1 MNVIQYGMRRNDM
14 PIIYNEKTREFH
26 LYNQEISYII
36 KILDNDQPGQLYYGK
51 RLTHREDFS
60 HLFEY
65 AMRDMSPYAFE
76 GNSTFSL
83 ENIKQEYPTFGC
95 GDMRFPAYE
104 IERENGSHVVE
115 FVYKEHKI
123 YNGKPKLEGLPATYV
138 ESDDEAQTLE
148 LVLEDTSINTRIVLL
163 YTIYEA
169 FPVIARSV
177 RFECDSD
184 EKITLLSAMSAC
196 VDLPDKDYEM
206 IDLAGVWARERH
218 VRRHKLDYGIQ
229 SIYSMRG
236 CSSYQFNPFLA
247 LARENADEFQGQVYG
262 FSLVYSG
269 NFLAQTEV
277 DNYDTARVLMG
288 IHPNGF
294 KWTLGKGESFQTPEM
309 VMVYSEAGLNG
320 MSQTFHKLYRTRLA
334 RGTWRDKVRPI
345 LINSWEAFYFDFDA
359 PKLLG
364 LADAAADLGMELFVL
379 DDGWFGKRDDS
390 TSSLGYLYPNE
401 EKLKGTLKELAEKIN
416 AKGLKFGL
424 WIEPEMTNKDSDLY
438 RAHPD
443 WLLAEQGKR
452 ICHSRTQYVLDFSK
466 KEVREYIGDMLE
478 NLLAEVPVSYIKW
491 DMNRTFSEVF
501 SNGNDREYQ
510 GKVCHKYILGV
521 YELYERLTSRFP
533 HVLFESCASGGAR
546 FDPGMLY
553 YAPQG
558 WTSDDSDAI
567 ERLKIQ
573 YGTSMCY
580 PLSSMGSHVSVVPNH
595 QVFRNTPLH
604 TRANVAYFGTFG
616 YELDLNKLTEEEI
629 KEVKEQITFMKEY
642 REVLQF
648 GTFYRLKSPFE
659 GNETVWMVT
668 NEDRTLAIVGY
679 YRVLN
684 GVNQPYSR
692 VRLQGLNPD
701 MIYENVWNHTEN
713 YGDELMNYGLI
724 TSDVTAGEV
733 PGNVTPCTDF
743 ESRIYMLKGKKVQEG
758 R

>member
-1 MNVIQYGMRRNDM
+1 M

-83 ENIKQEYPTFGC
+83 ENIKQEYQTFGC

-309 VMVYSEAGLNG
+309 VMVYSEVGLNG
-320 MSQTFHKLYRTRLA
+320 MSQAFHKLYRTRLA

-364 LADAAADLGMELFVL
+364 LADVAADLGMELFVL

-390 TSSLGYLYPNE
+390 TSSLGDWYPNE

-558 WTSDDSDAI
+558 WTSDDTDAI

-573 YGTSMCY
+573 YGTSMVY
-580 PLSSMGSHVSVVPNH
+580 PVSCMGSHVSASPNH
-595 QVFRNTPLH
+595 QTNRVTPLE
-604 TRANVAYFGTFG
+604 TRADVAYFGTFG
-616 YELDLNKLTEEEI
+616 YELDLLKLGEEDKAEI
-629 KEVKEQITFMKEY
+629 RRQIAFMKEK
-642 REVLQF
+642 RDLIQK

-659 GNETVWMVT
+659 GNETAWMIVS
-668 NEDRTLAIVGY
+668 EDQKKALVGY
-679 YRVLN
+679 YRVMQP
-684 GVNQPYSR
+684 VN
-692 VRLQGLNPD
+692 VGFKRLKLKGLKED
-701 MIYENVWNHTEN
+701 TCYKVSGYAYDC
-713 YGDELMNYGLI
+713 YGDELMQVGMIL
-724 TSDVTAGEV
+724 SDSASGVWKKGVNDKGDFQAEV
-733 PGNVTPCTDF
+733 F
-743 ESRIYMLKGKKVQEG
+743 EIVAV
-758 R
+758 

>member
-1 MNVIQYGMRRNDM
+1 M

-309 VMVYSEAGLNG
+309 VMVYSKAGLNG

-379 DDGWFGKRDDS
+379 DDGWFGKRNDG
-390 TSSLGYLYPNE
+390 TSSLGDWYPNE

-452 ICHSRTQYVLDFSK
+452 ICHSRNQYVLDFSK

-491 DMNRTFSEVF
+491 DLNRTFSEVF

-510 GKVCHKYILGV
+510 GKVCHKYVLGV

-558 WTSDDSDAI
+558 WTSDDTDAI

-573 YGTSMCY
+573 YGTSMVY
-580 PLSSMGSHVSVVPNH
+580 PVSCMGSHVSASPNH
-595 QVFRNTPLH
+595 QTNRVTPLE
-604 TRANVAYFGTFG
+604 TRADVAYFGTFG
-616 YELDLNKLTEEEI
+616 YELDLLKLDEEDKAEI
-629 KEVKEQITFMKEY
+629 RRQIAFMKEK
-642 REVLQF
+642 RDQIQK

-659 GNETVWMVT
+659 GNETAWMIVS
-668 NEDRTLAIVGY
+668 EDQKKALVGY
-679 YRVLN
+679 YRVMQP
-684 GVNQPYSR
+684 VN
-692 VRLQGLNPD
+692 VGFKRLKLKGLKED
-701 MIYENVWNHTEN
+701 ICYKVSGYDYDC
-713 YGDELMNYGLI
+713 YGDELMQVGMIL
-724 TSDVTAGEV
+724 SDSASGVWKKGV
-733 PGNVTPCTDF
+733 NDKGDF
-743 ESRIYMLKGKKVQEG
+743 QAKVFEIVAV
-758 R
+758 

>member
-1 MNVIQYGMRRNDM
+1 M

-51 RLTHREDFS
+51 RLTHKEDFS

-390 TSSLGYLYPNE
+390 TSSLGDWYPNE

-452 ICHSRTQYVLDFSK
+452 ICHSRNQYVLDFSK

-558 WTSDDSDAI
+558 WTSDDTDAI

-573 YGTSMCY
+573 YGTSMVY
-580 PLSSMGSHVSVVPNH
+580 PVSCMGSHVSASPNH
-595 QVFRNTPLH
+595 QTNRVTPIE
-604 TRANVAYFGTFG
+604 TRADVAYFGTFG
-616 YELDLNKLTEEEI
+616 YELDLLKLGEEDKAEI
-629 KEVKEQITFMKEY
+629 RRQIAFMKEK
-642 REVLQF
+642 RDLIQK

-659 GNETVWMVT
+659 GNETAWMIVS
-668 NEDRTLAIVGY
+668 EDQKKALVGY
-679 YRVLN
+679 YRVMQP
-684 GVNQPYSR
+684 VN
-692 VRLQGLNPD
+692 VGFKRLKLKGLKED
-701 MIYENVWNHTEN
+701 ICYKVSGYDYDC
-713 YGDELMNYGLI
+713 YGDELMQVGMIL
-724 TSDVTAGEV
+724 SDSASGVWKKGVNDKGDFQAEV
-733 PGNVTPCTDF
+733 F
-743 ESRIYMLKGKKVQEG
+743 EIVAV
-758 R
+758 

>member
-1 MNVIQYGMRRNDM
+1 M

-294 KWTLGKGESFQTPEM
+294 KWTLGKGESFQIPEM

-390 TSSLGYLYPNE
+390 TSSLGDWYPNE

-558 WTSDDSDAI
+558 WTSDDTDAI

-573 YGTSMCY
+573 YGTSMVY
-580 PLSSMGSHVSVVPNH
+580 PVSCMGSHVSASPNH
-595 QVFRNTPLH
+595 QTNRVTPIE
-604 TRANVAYFGTFG
+604 TRADVAYFGTFG
-616 YELDLNKLTEEEI
+616 YELDLLKLGEEDKAEI
-629 KEVKEQITFMKEY
+629 RRQIAFMKEK
-642 REVLQF
+642 RDLIQK

-659 GNETVWMVT
+659 GNETAWMIVS
-668 NEDRTLAIVGY
+668 EDQKKALVGY
-679 YRVLN
+679 YRVMQP
-684 GVNQPYSR
+684 VN
-692 VRLQGLNPD
+692 VGFKRLKLKGLKED
-701 MIYENVWNHTEN
+701 TCYKVSGYDYDC
-713 YGDELMNYGLI
+713 YGDELMQVGMIL
-724 TSDVTAGEV
+724 SDSASGVWKKGVNDKGDFQAEV
-733 PGNVTPCTDF
+733 F
-743 ESRIYMLKGKKVQEG
+743 EIVAV
-758 R
+758 

>member
-1 MNVIQYGMRRNDM
+1 M

-51 RLTHREDFS
+51 RLTHKEDFS

-247 LARENADEFQGQVYG
+247 LARENADEFQGKVYG

-277 DNYDTARVLMG
+277 DNYDTVRVLMG
-288 IHPNGF
+288 IHPNEF

-390 TSSLGYLYPNE
+390 TSSLGDWYPNE

-558 WTSDDSDAI
+558 WTSDDTDAI

-573 YGTSMCY
+573 YGTSMVY
-580 PLSSMGSHVSVVPNH
+580 PVSCMGSHVSASPNH
-595 QVFRNTPLH
+595 QTNRVTPIE
-604 TRANVAYFGTFG
+604 TRADVAYFGTFG
-616 YELDLNKLTEEEI
+616 YELDLLKLGEEDKAEI
-629 KEVKEQITFMKEY
+629 RRQIAFMKEK
-642 REVLQF
+642 RDLIQK

-659 GNETVWMVT
+659 GNETAWMIVS
-668 NEDRTLAIVGY
+668 EDQKKALVGY
-679 YRVLN
+679 YRVMQP
-684 GVNQPYSR
+684 VN
-692 VRLQGLNPD
+692 VGFKRLKLKGLKED
-701 MIYENVWNHTEN
+701 TCYKVSGYDYDC
-713 YGDELMNYGLI
+713 YGDELMQVGMIL
-724 TSDVTAGEV
+724 SDSASGVWKKGVNDKGDFQAEV
-733 PGNVTPCTDF
+733 F
-743 ESRIYMLKGKKVQEG
+743 EIVAV
-758 R
+758 

>member
-206 IDLAGVWARERH
+206 IDLAGVWARERY

-294 KWTLGKGESFQTPEM
+294 KWTLGKGESFKTPEM

-390 TSSLGYLYPNE
+390 TSSLGDWYPNE

-558 WTSDDSDAI
+558 WTSDDTDAI

-573 YGTSMCY
+573 YGTSMVY
-580 PLSSMGSHVSVVPNH
+580 PVSCMGSHVSASPNH
-595 QVFRNTPLH
+595 QTNRVTPLE
-604 TRANVAYFGTFG
+604 TRADVAYFGTFG
-616 YELDLNKLTEEEI
+616 YELDLLKLGEEDKAEI
-629 KEVKEQITFMKEY
+629 RRQIAFMKEK
-642 REVLQF
+642 RDLIQK

-659 GNETVWMVT
+659 GNETAWMIVS
-668 NEDRTLAIVGY
+668 EDQKKALVGY
-679 YRVLN
+679 YRVMQP
-684 GVNQPYSR
+684 VN
-692 VRLQGLNPD
+692 VGFKRLKLKGLKED
-701 MIYENVWNHTEN
+701 TCYKVSGYAYDC
-713 YGDELMNYGLI
+713 YGDELMQVGMIL
-724 TSDVTAGEV
+724 SDSASGVWKKGVNDKGDFQAEV
-733 PGNVTPCTDF
+733 F
-743 ESRIYMLKGKKVQEG
+743 EIVAV
-758 R
+758 

>member
-1 MNVIQYGMRRNDM
+1 M

-76 GNSTFSL
+76 ENSTFSL

-148 LVLEDTSINTRIVLL
+148 LVLEDTSINTRIILL

-247 LARENADEFQGQVYG
+247 LARENADEFQGKVYG

-277 DNYDTARVLMG
+277 DNYDTVRVLMG
-288 IHPNGF
+288 IHPNEF

-390 TSSLGYLYPNE
+390 TSSLGDWYPNE

-416 AKGLKFGL
+416 DKGLKFGL

-558 WTSDDSDAI
+558 WTSDDTDAI

-573 YGTSMCY
+573 YGTSMVY
-580 PLSSMGSHVSVVPNH
+580 PVSCMGSHVSASPNH
-595 QVFRNTPLH
+595 QTNRVTPLE
-604 TRANVAYFGTFG
+604 TRADVAYFGTFG
-616 YELDLNKLTEEEI
+616 YELDLLKLGEEDKAEI
-629 KEVKEQITFMKEY
+629 RRQIAFMKEK
-642 REVLQF
+642 RDLIQK

-659 GNETVWMVT
+659 GNETAWMIVS
-668 NEDRTLAIVGY
+668 EDQKKALVGY
-679 YRVLN
+679 YRVMQP
-684 GVNQPYSR
+684 VN
-692 VRLQGLNPD
+692 VGFKRLKLKGLKED
-701 MIYENVWNHTEN
+701 TCYKVSGYAYDC
-713 YGDELMNYGLI
+713 YGDELMQVGMIL
-724 TSDVTAGEV
+724 SDSASGVWKKGVNDKGDFQAEV
-733 PGNVTPCTDF
+733 F
-743 ESRIYMLKGKKVQEG
+743 EIVAV
-758 R
+758 

>member
-1 MNVIQYGMRRNDM
+1 MNVIQYGMRRNNM

-51 RLTHREDFS
+51 RLTYREDFS

-104 IERENGSHVVE
+104 IERENGSNVVE

-294 KWTLGKGESFQTPEM
+294 KWTLEKGESFQTPEM

-364 LADAAADLGMELFVL
+364 LADAATDLGMELFVL

-390 TSSLGYLYPNE
+390 TSSLGDWYPNE

-452 ICHSRTQYVLDFSK
+452 ICHSRNQYVLDFSK

-491 DMNRTFSEVF
+491 DLNRTFSEVF

-510 GKVCHKYILGV
+510 GKVCHKYVLGV

-558 WTSDDSDAI
+558 WTSDDTDAI

-573 YGTSMCY
+573 YGTSMVY
-580 PLSSMGSHVSVVPNH
+580 PVSCMGSHVSASPNH
-595 QVFRNTPLH
+595 QTNRVTPIE
-604 TRANVAYFGTFG
+604 TRADVAYFGTFG
-616 YELDLNKLTEEEI
+616 YELDLLKLSEEE
-629 KEVKEQITFMKEY
+629 KEEIRRQIAFMKEK
-642 REVLQF
+642 RELIQK
-648 GTFYRLKSPFE
+648 GIFYRLKSPFE
-659 GNETVWMVT
+659 GNETAWMIVS
-668 NEDRTLAIVGY
+668 EDQKKALVGY
-679 YRVLN
+679 YRVMQP
-684 GVNQPYSR
+684 VN
-692 VRLQGLNPD
+692 VGFKRLKLKGLKED
-701 MIYENVWNHTEN
+701 TCYKVSGYAYDC
-713 YGDELMNYGLI
+713 YGDELMQVGMIL
-724 TSDVTAGEV
+724 SDSASGVWKKGVNDKGDFQAEV
-733 PGNVTPCTDF
+733 F
-743 ESRIYMLKGKKVQEG
+743 EIVAV
-758 R
+758 

>member
-1 MNVIQYGMRRNDM
+1 M

-51 RLTHREDFS
+51 RLTYREDFS

-390 TSSLGYLYPNE
+390 TSSLGDWYPNE

-558 WTSDDSDAI
+558 WTSDDTDAI

-573 YGTSMCY
+573 YGTSMVY
-580 PLSSMGSHVSVVPNH
+580 PVSCMGSHVSASPNH
-595 QVFRNTPLH
+595 QTNRVTPIE
-604 TRANVAYFGTFG
+604 TRADVAYFGTFG
-616 YELDLNKLTEEEI
+616 YELDLLKLGEEDKAEI
-629 KEVKEQITFMKEY
+629 RRQIAFMKEK
-642 REVLQF
+642 RDLIQK

-659 GNETVWMVT
+659 GNETAWMIVS
-668 NEDRTLAIVGY
+668 EDQKKALVGY
-679 YRVLN
+679 YRVMQP
-684 GVNQPYSR
+684 VN
-692 VRLQGLNPD
+692 VGFKRLKLKGLKED
-701 MIYENVWNHTEN
+701 ICYKVSGYDYDC
-713 YGDELMNYGLI
+713 YGDELMQVGMIL
-724 TSDVTAGEV
+724 SDSASGIWKKGVNDKGDFQAEV
-733 PGNVTPCTDF
+733 F
-743 ESRIYMLKGKKVQEG
+743 EIVAV
-758 R
+758 

>member
-1 MNVIQYGMRRNDM
+1 M

-364 LADAAADLGMELFVL
+364 LADVAADLGMELFVL

-390 TSSLGYLYPNE
+390 TSSLGDWYPNE

-443 WLLAEQGKR
+443 WILAEQGKR

-558 WTSDDSDAI
+558 WTSDDTDAI

-573 YGTSMCY
+573 YGTSMVY
-580 PLSSMGSHVSVVPNH
+580 PVSCMGSHVSASPNH
-595 QVFRNTPLH
+595 QTNRVTPLE
-604 TRANVAYFGTFG
+604 TRADVAYFGTFG
-616 YELDLNKLTEEEI
+616 YELDLLKLGEEDKAEI
-629 KEVKEQITFMKEY
+629 RRQIAFMKEK
-642 REVLQF
+642 RDLIQK

-659 GNETVWMVT
+659 GNETAWMIVS
-668 NEDRTLAIVGY
+668 EDQKKALVGY
-679 YRVLN
+679 YRVMQP
-684 GVNQPYSR
+684 VN
-692 VRLQGLNPD
+692 VGFKRLKLKGLKED
-701 MIYENVWNHTEN
+701 TCYKVSGYDYDC
-713 YGDELMNYGLI
+713 YGDELMQVGMIL
-724 TSDVTAGEV
+724 SDSASGVWKKGVNDKGDFQAEV
-733 PGNVTPCTDF
+733 F
-743 ESRIYMLKGKKVQEG
+743 EIVAV
-758 R
+758 

>member
-1 MNVIQYGMRRNDM
+1 M

-196 VDLPDKDYEM
+196 VDLLDKDYEM

-390 TSSLGYLYPNE
+390 TSSLGDWYPNE

-558 WTSDDSDAI
+558 WTSDDTDAI

-573 YGTSMCY
+573 YGTSMVY
-580 PLSSMGSHVSVVPNH
+580 PVSCMGSHVSASPNH
-595 QVFRNTPLH
+595 QTNRVTPLE
-604 TRANVAYFGTFG
+604 TRADVAYFGTFG
-616 YELDLNKLTEEEI
+616 YELDLLKLGEEDKAEI
-629 KEVKEQITFMKEY
+629 RRQIAFMKEK
-642 REVLQF
+642 RDLIQK

-659 GNETVWMVT
+659 GNETAWMIIS
-668 NEDRTLAIVGY
+668 EDQKKALVGY
-679 YRVLN
+679 YRVMQP
-684 GVNQPYSR
+684 VN
-692 VRLQGLNPD
+692 VGFKRLKLKGLKED
-701 MIYENVWNHTEN
+701 TCYKVSGYDYDC
-713 YGDELMNYGLI
+713 YGDELMQVGMIL
-724 TSDVTAGEV
+724 SDSASGVWKKGVNDKGDFQAEV
-733 PGNVTPCTDF
+733 F
-743 ESRIYMLKGKKVQEG
+743 EIVAV
-758 R
+758 

>member
-1 MNVIQYGMRRNDM
+1 M

-206 IDLAGVWARERH
+206 IDLAGVWARERY

-390 TSSLGYLYPNE
+390 TSSLGDWYPNE

-558 WTSDDSDAI
+558 WTSDDTDAI

-573 YGTSMCY
+573 YGTSMVY
-580 PLSSMGSHVSVVPNH
+580 PVSCMGSHVSASPNH
-595 QVFRNTPLH
+595 QTNRVTPIE
-604 TRANVAYFGTFG
+604 TRADVAYFGTFG
-616 YELDLNKLTEEEI
+616 YELDLLKLDEEDKAEI
-629 KEVKEQITFMKEY
+629 RRQIAFMKEK
-642 REVLQF
+642 RELIQK

-659 GNETVWMVT
+659 GNETAWMIVS
-668 NEDRTLAIVGY
+668 EDQKKALVGY
-679 YRVLN
+679 YRVMQP
-684 GVNQPYSR
+684 VN
-692 VRLQGLNPD
+692 VGFKRLKLKGLKEGICYKVSGYD
-701 MIYENVWNHTEN
+701 YDC
-713 YGDELMNYGLI
+713 YGDELMQVGMIL
-724 TSDVTAGEV
+724 SDSASGVWKKGVNDKGDFQAEV
-733 PGNVTPCTDF
+733 F
-743 ESRIYMLKGKKVQEG
+743 EIVAV
-758 R
+758 

>member
-1 MNVIQYGMRRNDM
+1 M

-196 VDLPDKDYEM
+196 VDLLDKDYEM

-364 LADAAADLGMELFVL
+364 LADAATDLGMELFVL

-390 TSSLGYLYPNE
+390 TSSLGDWYPNE

-558 WTSDDSDAI
+558 WTSDDTDAI

-573 YGTSMCY
+573 YGTSMVY
-580 PLSSMGSHVSVVPNH
+580 PVSCMGSHVSASPNH
-595 QVFRNTPLH
+595 QTNRVTPIE
-604 TRANVAYFGTFG
+604 TRADVAYFGTFG
-616 YELDLNKLTEEEI
+616 YELDLLKLGEEDKAEI
-629 KEVKEQITFMKEY
+629 RRQIAFMKEK
-642 REVLQF
+642 RDLIQK

-659 GNETVWMVT
+659 GNETAWMIVS
-668 NEDRTLAIVGY
+668 EDQKKALVGY
-679 YRVLN
+679 YRVMQP
-684 GVNQPYSR
+684 VN
-692 VRLQGLNPD
+692 VGFKRLKLKGLKED
-701 MIYENVWNHTEN
+701 TCYKVSGYAYDC
-713 YGDELMNYGLI
+713 YGDELMQVGMIL
-724 TSDVTAGEV
+724 SDSASGVWKKGVNDKGDFQAEV
-733 PGNVTPCTDF
+733 F
-743 ESRIYMLKGKKVQEG
+743 EIVAV
-758 R
+758 

>member
-1 MNVIQYGMRRNDM
+1 M

-51 RLTHREDFS
+51 RLTQREDFG

-148 LVLEDTSINTRIVLL
+148 LVLEDASIGTKIILL

-169 FPVIARSV
+169 FPVITRSV

-294 KWTLGKGESFQTPEM
+294 KWTLGKGEDFQAPEM

-320 MSQTFHKLYRTRLA
+320 MSQAFHRLYRTRLA

-364 LADAAADLGMELFVL
+364 LADAAADLGM
-379 DDGWFGKRDDS
+379 
-390 TSSLGYLYPNE
+390 
-401 EKLKGTLKELAEKIN
+401 
-416 AKGLKFGL
+416 
-424 WIEPEMTNKDSDLY
+424 
-438 RAHPD
+438 
-443 WLLAEQGKR
+443 
-452 ICHSRTQYVLDFSK
+452 
-466 KEVREYIGDMLE
+466 
-478 NLLAEVPVSYIKW
+478 
-491 DMNRTFSEVF
+491 
-501 SNGNDREYQ
+501 
-510 GKVCHKYILGV
+510 
-521 YELYERLTSRFP
+521 
-533 HVLFESCASGGAR
+533 
-546 FDPGMLY
+546 
-553 YAPQG
+553 
-558 WTSDDSDAI
+558 
-567 ERLKIQ
+567 
-573 YGTSMCY
+573 
-580 PLSSMGSHVSVVPNH
+580 
-595 QVFRNTPLH
+595 
-604 TRANVAYFGTFG
+604 
-616 YELDLNKLTEEEI
+616 
-629 KEVKEQITFMKEY
+629 
-642 REVLQF
+642 
-648 GTFYRLKSPFE
+648 
-659 GNETVWMVT
+659 
-668 NEDRTLAIVGY
+668 
-679 YRVLN
+679 
-684 GVNQPYSR
+684 
-692 VRLQGLNPD
+692 
-701 MIYENVWNHTEN
+701 
-713 YGDELMNYGLI
+713 
-724 TSDVTAGEV
+724 
-733 PGNVTPCTDF
+733 
-743 ESRIYMLKGKKVQEG
+743 
-758 R
+758 

>member
-51 RLTHREDFS
+51 RLTHKEDFS

-76 GNSTFSL
+76 ENSTFSL

-390 TSSLGYLYPNE
+390 TSSLGDWYPNE

-452 ICHSRTQYVLDFSK
+452 ICHSRNQYVLDFSK
-466 KEVREYIGDMLE
+466 REVREYIGDMLE

-491 DMNRTFSEVF
+491 DLNRTFSEVF

-510 GKVCHKYILGV
+510 GKVCHKYVLGV

-558 WTSDDSDAI
+558 WTSDDTDAI

-573 YGTSMCY
+573 YGTSMVY
-580 PLSSMGSHVSVVPNH
+580 PVSCMGSHVSASPNH
-595 QVFRNTPLH
+595 QTNRVTPIE
-604 TRANVAYFGTFG
+604 TRADVAYFGTFG
-616 YELDLNKLTEEEI
+616 YELDLLKLSEEE
-629 KEVKEQITFMKEY
+629 KAEVRRQIAFMKEK
-642 REVLQF
+642 RDLIQK

-659 GNETVWMVT
+659 GNETAWMIVS
-668 NEDRTLAIVGY
+668 EDQKTALVGY
-679 YRVLN
+679 YRVMQP
-684 GVNQPYSR
+684 VN
-692 VRLQGLNPD
+692 VGFKRLKLKGLKED
-701 MIYENVWNHTEN
+701 ICYKVSGYDYDC
-713 YGDELMNYGLI
+713 YGDELMQAGMIL
-724 TSDVTAGEV
+724 SDSASGVWKKGV
-733 PGNVTPCTDF
+733 NDKGDF
-743 ESRIYMLKGKKVQEG
+743 QAKVFEIVAV
-758 R
+758 

>member
-1 MNVIQYGMRRNDM
+1 M

-390 TSSLGYLYPNE
+390 TSSLGDWYPNE

-452 ICHSRTQYVLDFSK
+452 ICHSRNQYVLDFSK

-510 GKVCHKYILGV
+510 GKVCHKYVLGV

-558 WTSDDSDAI
+558 WTSDDTDAI

-573 YGTSMCY
+573 YGTSMVY
-580 PLSSMGSHVSVVPNH
+580 PVSCMGSHVSASPNH
-595 QVFRNTPLH
+595 QTNRVTPLE
-604 TRANVAYFGTFG
+604 TRADVAYFGTFG
-616 YELDLNKLTEEEI
+616 YELDLLKLDEEDKVEI
-629 KEVKEQITFMKEY
+629 RRQIAFMKEK
-642 REVLQF
+642 RDLIQK

-659 GNETVWMVT
+659 GNETAWMIVS
-668 NEDRTLAIVGY
+668 EDQKKALVGY
-679 YRVLN
+679 YRVMQP
-684 GVNQPYSR
+684 VN
-692 VRLQGLNPD
+692 VGFKRLKMKGLKED
-701 MIYENVWNHTEN
+701 ICYKVSGYDYDC
-713 YGDELMNYGLI
+713 YGDELMQVGMIL
-724 TSDVTAGEV
+724 SDSASGVWKKGVNDKGDFQAEV
-733 PGNVTPCTDF
+733 F
-743 ESRIYMLKGKKVQEG
+743 EIVAV
-758 R
+758 

>member
-1 MNVIQYGMRRNDM
+1 M

-294 KWTLGKGESFQTPEM
+294 KWTLEKGESFQTPEM

-364 LADAAADLGMELFVL
+364 LADAATDLGMELFVL

-390 TSSLGYLYPNE
+390 TSSLGDWYPNE

-558 WTSDDSDAI
+558 WTSDDTDAI

-573 YGTSMCY
+573 YGTSMVY
-580 PLSSMGSHVSVVPNH
+580 PVSCMGSHVSASPNH
-595 QVFRNTPLH
+595 QTNRVTPLE
-604 TRANVAYFGTFG
+604 TRADVAYFGTFG
-616 YELDLNKLTEEEI
+616 YELDLLKLGEEDKAEI
-629 KEVKEQITFMKEY
+629 RRQIAFMKEK
-642 REVLQF
+642 RDLIQK

-659 GNETVWMVT
+659 GNETAWMIVS
-668 NEDRTLAIVGY
+668 EDQKKALVGY
-679 YRVLN
+679 YRVMQP
-684 GVNQPYSR
+684 VN
-692 VRLQGLNPD
+692 VGFKRLKLKGLKED
-701 MIYENVWNHTEN
+701 TCYKVSGYAYDC
-713 YGDELMNYGLI
+713 YGDELMQVGMIL
-724 TSDVTAGEV
+724 SDSASGVWKKGVNDKGDFQAEV
-733 PGNVTPCTDF
+733 F
-743 ESRIYMLKGKKVQEG
+743 EIVAV
-758 R
+758 

>member
-76 GNSTFSL
+76 ENSTFSL

-218 VRRHKLDYGIQ
+218 VRRHKLDYGVQ

-390 TSSLGYLYPNE
+390 TSSLGDWYPNE

-558 WTSDDSDAI
+558 WTSDDTDAI

-573 YGTSMCY
+573 YGTSMVY
-580 PLSSMGSHVSVVPNH
+580 PVSCMGSHVSASPNH
-595 QVFRNTPLH
+595 QTNRVTPIE
-604 TRANVAYFGTFG
+604 TRADVAYFGTFG
-616 YELDLNKLTEEEI
+616 YELDLLKLGEEDKAEI
-629 KEVKEQITFMKEY
+629 RRQIAFMKEK
-642 REVLQF
+642 RDLIQK

-659 GNETVWMVT
+659 GNETAWMIVS
-668 NEDRTLAIVGY
+668 EDQKKALVGY
-679 YRVLN
+679 YRVMQP
-684 GVNQPYSR
+684 VN
-692 VRLQGLNPD
+692 VGFKRLKLKGLKED
-701 MIYENVWNHTEN
+701 TCYKVSGYDYDC
-713 YGDELMNYGLI
+713 YGDELMQVGMIL
-724 TSDVTAGEV
+724 SDSASGVWKKGVNDKGDFQAEV
-733 PGNVTPCTDF
+733 F
-743 ESRIYMLKGKKVQEG
+743 EIVAV
-758 R
+758 

>member
-1 MNVIQYGMRRNDM
+1 M

-76 GNSTFSL
+76 ENSTFSL

-390 TSSLGYLYPNE
+390 TSSLGDWYPNE

-558 WTSDDSDAI
+558 WTSDDTDAI

-573 YGTSMCY
+573 YGTSMVY
-580 PLSSMGSHVSVVPNH
+580 PVSCMGSHVSASPNH
-595 QVFRNTPLH
+595 QTNRVTPIE
-604 TRANVAYFGTFG
+604 TRADVAYFGTFG
-616 YELDLNKLTEEEI
+616 YELDLLKIGEEDKAEI
-629 KEVKEQITFMKEY
+629 RRQIAFMKEK
-642 REVLQF
+642 RDLIQK

-659 GNETVWMVT
+659 GNETAWMIVS
-668 NEDRTLAIVGY
+668 EDQKKALVGY
-679 YRVLN
+679 YRVMQP
-684 GVNQPYSR
+684 VN
-692 VRLQGLNPD
+692 VGFKRLKLKGLKED
-701 MIYENVWNHTEN
+701 ICYKVSGYDYDC
-713 YGDELMNYGLI
+713 YGDELMQVGMIL
-724 TSDVTAGEV
+724 SDSASGVWKKGVNDKGDFQAEV
-733 PGNVTPCTDF
+733 F
-743 ESRIYMLKGKKVQEG
+743 EIVAV
-758 R
+758 

>member
-1 MNVIQYGMRRNDM
+1 M

-51 RLTHREDFS
+51 RLTHKEDFS

-390 TSSLGYLYPNE
+390 TSSLGDWYPNE

-558 WTSDDSDAI
+558 WTSDDTDAI

-573 YGTSMCY
+573 YGTSMVY
-580 PLSSMGSHVSVVPNH
+580 PVSCMGSHVSASPNH
-595 QVFRNTPLH
+595 QTNLVTPLE
-604 TRANVAYFGTFG
+604 TRADVAYFGTFG
-616 YELDLNKLTEEEI
+616 YELDLLKLGEEDKAEI
-629 KEVKEQITFMKEY
+629 RRQIAFMKEK
-642 REVLQF
+642 RDLIQK
-648 GTFYRLKSPFE
+648 GNFYRLKSPFE
-659 GNETVWMVT
+659 GNETAWMIVS
-668 NEDRTLAIVGY
+668 EDQKKALVGY
-679 YRVLN
+679 YRVMQP
-684 GVNQPYSR
+684 VN
-692 VRLQGLNPD
+692 VGFKRLKLKGLKED
-701 MIYENVWNHTEN
+701 TCYKVSGYAYDC
-713 YGDELMNYGLI
+713 YGDELMQVGMIL
-724 TSDVTAGEV
+724 SDSASGVWKKGVNDKGDFQAEV
-733 PGNVTPCTDF
+733 F
-743 ESRIYMLKGKKVQEG
+743 EIVAV
-758 R
+758 

>member
-1 MNVIQYGMRRNDM
+1 M

-148 LVLEDTSINTRIVLL
+148 LVLEDASIGTKIILL

-169 FPVIARSV
+169 FPVITRSV

-247 LARENADEFQGQVYG
+247 LARENADEFQEQVYG

-294 KWTLGKGESFQTPEM
+294 KWTIGKGESFQTPEM
-309 VMVYSEAGLNG
+309 VMVYSEGGLNG
-320 MSQTFHKLYRTRLA
+320 MSQAFHKLYRTRLA

-390 TSSLGYLYPNE
+390 TSSLGDWYPNE

-478 NLLAEVPVSYIKW
+478 NLLAELPVSYIKW

-558 WTSDDSDAI
+558 WTSDDTDAI

-573 YGTSMCY
+573 YGTSMVY
-580 PLSSMGSHVSVVPNH
+580 PVSCMGSHVSASPNH
-595 QVFRNTPLH
+595 QTNRVTPIE
-604 TRANVAYFGTFG
+604 TRADVAYFGTFG
-616 YELDLNKLTEEEI
+616 YELDLLKLSEEE
-629 KEVKEQITFMKEY
+629 KAEVHRQIAFMKEK
-642 REVLQF
+642 RELIQK

-659 GNETVWMVT
+659 GNETAWMIVS
-668 NEDRTLAIVGY
+668 EDQKTALVGY
-679 YRVLN
+679 YRVMQP
-684 GVNQPYSR
+684 VNIGF
-692 VRLQGLNPD
+692 VRLKLKGLKED
-701 MIYENVWNHTEN
+701 TCYKVSGYDYDC
-713 YGDELMNYGLI
+713 YGDELMQAGMIL
-724 TSDVTAGEV
+724 SDSASGVWKKGV
-733 PGNVTPCTDF
+733 NDKGDF
-743 ESRIYMLKGKKVQEG
+743 QAKVFEIEAV
-758 R
+758 

>member
-196 VDLPDKDYEM
+196 MDLPDKDYEM

-364 LADAAADLGMELFVL
+364 LADAAADLGIELFVL

-390 TSSLGYLYPNE
+390 TSSLGDWYPNE
-401 EKLKGTLKELAEKIN
+401 EKLKGTLKDLAEKIN

-558 WTSDDSDAI
+558 WTSDDTDAI

-573 YGTSMCY
+573 YGTSMVY
-580 PLSSMGSHVSVVPNH
+580 PVSCMGSHVSASPNH
-595 QVFRNTPLH
+595 QTNRVTPIE
-604 TRANVAYFGTFG
+604 TRADVAYFGTFG
-616 YELDLNKLTEEEI
+616 YELDLLKLGEEDKAEI
-629 KEVKEQITFMKEY
+629 RRQIAFMKEK
-642 REVLQF
+642 RNLIQK

-659 GNETVWMVT
+659 GNETAWMIVS
-668 NEDRTLAIVGY
+668 EDQKKALVGY
-679 YRVLN
+679 YRVMQP
-684 GVNQPYSR
+684 VN
-692 VRLQGLNPD
+692 VGFKRLKLKGLKED
-701 MIYENVWNHTEN
+701 TCYKVSGYDYDC
-713 YGDELMNYGLI
+713 YGDELMQVGMIL
-724 TSDVTAGEV
+724 SDSASGVWKKGV
-733 PGNVTPCTDF
+733 NDKGDF
-743 ESRIYMLKGKKVQEG
+743 QAKVFEIVAV
-758 R
+758 

>member
-1 MNVIQYGMRRNDM
+1 M

-320 MSQTFHKLYRTRLA
+320 MSQTFHKLYRTRLV

-364 LADAAADLGMELFVL
+364 LADAATDLGMELFVL

-390 TSSLGYLYPNE
+390 TSSLGDWYPNE

-558 WTSDDSDAI
+558 WTSDDTDAI

-573 YGTSMCY
+573 YGTSMVY
-580 PLSSMGSHVSVVPNH
+580 PVSCMGSHVSASPNH
-595 QVFRNTPLH
+595 QTNRVTPIE
-604 TRANVAYFGTFG
+604 TRADVAYFGTFG
-616 YELDLNKLTEEEI
+616 YELDLLKLGEEDKAEI
-629 KEVKEQITFMKEY
+629 RRQIAFMKEK
-642 REVLQF
+642 RDLIQK

-659 GNETVWMVT
+659 GNETAWMIVS
-668 NEDRTLAIVGY
+668 EDQKKALVGY
-679 YRVLN
+679 YRVMQP
-684 GVNQPYSR
+684 VN
-692 VRLQGLNPD
+692 VGFKRLKLKGLKED
-701 MIYENVWNHTEN
+701 TCYKVSGYAYDC
-713 YGDELMNYGLI
+713 YGDELMQVGMIL
-724 TSDVTAGEV
+724 SDSASGVWKKGVNDKGDFQAEV
-733 PGNVTPCTDF
+733 F
-743 ESRIYMLKGKKVQEG
+743 EIVAV
-758 R
+758 

>member
-1 MNVIQYGMRRNDM
+1 M

-206 IDLAGVWARERH
+206 IDLAGVWARERY

-390 TSSLGYLYPNE
+390 TSSLGDWYPNE

-452 ICHSRTQYVLDFSK
+452 ISHSRTQYVLDFSK

-558 WTSDDSDAI
+558 WTSDDTDAI

-573 YGTSMCY
+573 YGTSMVY
-580 PLSSMGSHVSVVPNH
+580 PVSCMGSHVSASPNH
-595 QVFRNTPLH
+595 QTNRVTPIE
-604 TRANVAYFGTFG
+604 TRADVAYFGTFG
-616 YELDLNKLTEEEI
+616 YELDLLKLGEEDKAEI
-629 KEVKEQITFMKEY
+629 RRQIAFMKEK
-642 REVLQF
+642 RDLIQK

-659 GNETVWMVT
+659 GNETAWMIVS
-668 NEDRTLAIVGY
+668 EDQKKALVGY
-679 YRVLN
+679 YRVMQP
-684 GVNQPYSR
+684 VN
-692 VRLQGLNPD
+692 VGFKRLKLKGLKED
-701 MIYENVWNHTEN
+701 TCYKVSGYDYDC
-713 YGDELMNYGLI
+713 YGDELMQVGMIL
-724 TSDVTAGEV
+724 SDSASGVWKKGVNDKGDFQAEV
-733 PGNVTPCTDF
+733 F
-743 ESRIYMLKGKKVQEG
+743 EIVAV
-758 R
+758 

>member
-1 MNVIQYGMRRNDM
+1 M

-218 VRRHKLDYGIQ
+218 VKRHKLDYGIQ

-364 LADAAADLGMELFVL
+364 LADAAADFGMELFVL

-390 TSSLGYLYPNE
+390 TSSLGDWYPNE

-558 WTSDDSDAI
+558 WTSDDTDAI

-573 YGTSMCY
+573 YGTSMVY
-580 PLSSMGSHVSVVPNH
+580 PVSCMGSHVSASPNH
-595 QVFRNTPLH
+595 QTNRVTPIE
-604 TRANVAYFGTFG
+604 TRADVAYFGTFG
-616 YELDLNKLTEEEI
+616 YELDLLKLGEEDKAEI
-629 KEVKEQITFMKEY
+629 RRQIAFMKEK
-642 REVLQF
+642 RDLIQK

-659 GNETVWMVT
+659 GNETAWMIVS
-668 NEDRTLAIVGY
+668 EDQKKALVGY
-679 YRVLN
+679 YRVMQP
-684 GVNQPYSR
+684 VN
-692 VRLQGLNPD
+692 VGFKRLKLKGLKED
-701 MIYENVWNHTEN
+701 TCYKVSGYDYDC
-713 YGDELMNYGLI
+713 YGDELMQVGMIL
-724 TSDVTAGEV
+724 SDSASGVWKKGVNDKGDFQAEV
-733 PGNVTPCTDF
+733 F
-743 ESRIYMLKGKKVQEG
+743 EIVAV
-758 R
+758 

>member
-1 MNVIQYGMRRNDM
+1 M

-390 TSSLGYLYPNE
+390 TSSLGDWYPNE

-452 ICHSRTQYVLDFSK
+452 ICHSRTQYVLDFSR

-558 WTSDDSDAI
+558 WTSDDTDAI

-573 YGTSMCY
+573 YGTSMVY
-580 PLSSMGSHVSVVPNH
+580 PVSCMGSHVSASPNH
-595 QVFRNTPLH
+595 QTNRVTPIE
-604 TRANVAYFGTFG
+604 TRADVAYFGTFG
-616 YELDLNKLTEEEI
+616 YELDLLKLGEEDKAEI
-629 KEVKEQITFMKEY
+629 RRQIAFMKEK
-642 REVLQF
+642 RDLIQK

-659 GNETVWMVT
+659 GNETAWMIVS
-668 NEDRTLAIVGY
+668 EDQKKALVGY
-679 YRVLN
+679 YRVMQP
-684 GVNQPYSR
+684 VN
-692 VRLQGLNPD
+692 VGFKRLKLKGLKED
-701 MIYENVWNHTEN
+701 TCYKVSGYDYDC
-713 YGDELMNYGLI
+713 YGDELMQVGMTL
-724 TSDVTAGEV
+724 SDSASGVWKKGVNDKGDFQAEV
-733 PGNVTPCTDF
+733 F
-743 ESRIYMLKGKKVQEG
+743 EIVAV
-758 R
+758 

>member
-262 FSLVYSG
+262 ISLVYSG

-277 DNYDTARVLMG
+277 DNYDTVRVLMG
-288 IHPNGF
+288 IHPNEF

-345 LINSWEAFYFDFDA
+345 LINS
-359 PKLLG
+359 
-364 LADAAADLGMELFVL
+364 
-379 DDGWFGKRDDS
+379 
-390 TSSLGYLYPNE
+390 
-401 EKLKGTLKELAEKIN
+401 
-416 AKGLKFGL
+416 
-424 WIEPEMTNKDSDLY
+424 
-438 RAHPD
+438 
-443 WLLAEQGKR
+443 
-452 ICHSRTQYVLDFSK
+452 
-466 KEVREYIGDMLE
+466 
-478 NLLAEVPVSYIKW
+478 
-491 DMNRTFSEVF
+491 
-501 SNGNDREYQ
+501 
-510 GKVCHKYILGV
+510 
-521 YELYERLTSRFP
+521 
-533 HVLFESCASGGAR
+533 
-546 FDPGMLY
+546 
-553 YAPQG
+553 
-558 WTSDDSDAI
+558 
-567 ERLKIQ
+567 
-573 YGTSMCY
+573 
-580 PLSSMGSHVSVVPNH
+580 
-595 QVFRNTPLH
+595 
-604 TRANVAYFGTFG
+604 
-616 YELDLNKLTEEEI
+616 
-629 KEVKEQITFMKEY
+629 
-642 REVLQF
+642 
-648 GTFYRLKSPFE
+648 
-659 GNETVWMVT
+659 
-668 NEDRTLAIVGY
+668 
-679 YRVLN
+679 
-684 GVNQPYSR
+684 
-692 VRLQGLNPD
+692 
-701 MIYENVWNHTEN
+701 
-713 YGDELMNYGLI
+713 
-724 TSDVTAGEV
+724 
-733 PGNVTPCTDF
+733 
-743 ESRIYMLKGKKVQEG
+743 
-758 R
+758 

>member
-1 MNVIQYGMRRNDM
+1 M

-51 RLTHREDFS
+51 RLTHKEDFS

-76 GNSTFSL
+76 ENSTFSL

-390 TSSLGYLYPNE
+390 TSSLGDWYPNE

-443 WLLAEQGKR
+443 WLLAQQGKR

-558 WTSDDSDAI
+558 WTSDDTDAI

-573 YGTSMCY
+573 YGTSMVY
-580 PLSSMGSHVSVVPNH
+580 PVSCMGSHVSASPNH
-595 QVFRNTPLH
+595 QTNRVTPLE
-604 TRANVAYFGTFG
+604 TRADVAYFGTFG
-616 YELDLNKLTEEEI
+616 YELDLLKLGEEDKAEI
-629 KEVKEQITFMKEY
+629 RRQIAFMKEK
-642 REVLQF
+642 RDLIQK

-659 GNETVWMVT
+659 GNETAWMIVS
-668 NEDRTLAIVGY
+668 EDQKKALVGY
-679 YRVLN
+679 YRVMQP
-684 GVNQPYSR
+684 VN
-692 VRLQGLNPD
+692 VGFKRLKLKGLKED
-701 MIYENVWNHTEN
+701 TCYKVSGYAYDC
-713 YGDELMNYGLI
+713 YGDELMQVGMIL
-724 TSDVTAGEV
+724 SDSASGVWKKGVNDKGDFQAEV
-733 PGNVTPCTDF
+733 F
-743 ESRIYMLKGKKVQEG
+743 EIVAV
-758 R
+758 

>member
-1 MNVIQYGMRRNDM
+1 M

-65 AMRDMSPYAFE
+65 AMRDMSPHAFE

-206 IDLAGVWARERH
+206 IDLAGVWARERY

-294 KWTLGKGESFQTPEM
+294 KWTLGKGESFQIPEM

-390 TSSLGYLYPNE
+390 TSSLGDWYPNE

-558 WTSDDSDAI
+558 WTSDDTDAI

-573 YGTSMCY
+573 YGTSMVY
-580 PLSSMGSHVSVVPNH
+580 PVSCMGSHVSASPNH
-595 QVFRNTPLH
+595 QTNRVTPIE
-604 TRANVAYFGTFG
+604 TRADVAYFGTFG
-616 YELDLNKLTEEEI
+616 YELDLLKLGEEDKAEI
-629 KEVKEQITFMKEY
+629 RRQIAFMKEK
-642 REVLQF
+642 RDLIQK

-659 GNETVWMVT
+659 GNETAWMIVS
-668 NEDRTLAIVGY
+668 EDQKKALVGY
-679 YRVLN
+679 YRVMQP
-684 GVNQPYSR
+684 VN
-692 VRLQGLNPD
+692 VGFKRLKLKGLKED
-701 MIYENVWNHTEN
+701 TCYKVSGYDYDC
-713 YGDELMNYGLI
+713 YGDELMQVGMIL
-724 TSDVTAGEV
+724 SDSASGVWKKGVNDKGDFQAEV
-733 PGNVTPCTDF
+733 F
-743 ESRIYMLKGKKVQEG
+743 EIVAV
-758 R
+758 

>member
-1 MNVIQYGMRRNDM
+1 M

-294 KWTLGKGESFQTPEM
+294 KWTLEKGESFQTPEM

-379 DDGWFGKRDDS
+379 DDGVFGKRDDS
-390 TSSLGYLYPNE
+390 TSSLGDWYPNE

-452 ICHSRTQYVLDFSK
+452 ICHSRNQYVLDFSK

-510 GKVCHKYILGV
+510 GKVCHKYVLGV

-558 WTSDDSDAI
+558 WTSDDTDAI

-573 YGTSMCY
+573 YGTSMVY
-580 PLSSMGSHVSVVPNH
+580 PVSCMGSHVSASPNH
-595 QVFRNTPLH
+595 QTNRVTPIE
-604 TRANVAYFGTFG
+604 TRADVAYFGTFG
-616 YELDLNKLTEEEI
+616 YELDLLKLGEEDKAEI
-629 KEVKEQITFMKEY
+629 RRQIAFMKEK
-642 REVLQF
+642 RDLIQK

-659 GNETVWMVT
+659 GNETAWMIVS
-668 NEDRTLAIVGY
+668 EDQKKALVGY
-679 YRVLN
+679 YRVMQP
-684 GVNQPYSR
+684 VN
-692 VRLQGLNPD
+692 VGFKRLKLKGLKED
-701 MIYENVWNHTEN
+701 TCYKVSGYDYDC
-713 YGDELMNYGLI
+713 YGDELMQVGMIL
-724 TSDVTAGEV
+724 SDSASGVWKKGV
-733 PGNVTPCTDF
+733 NDKGDF
-743 ESRIYMLKGKKVQEG
+743 QAKVFEIVAV
-758 R
+758 

>member
-51 RLTHREDFS
+51 RLTHKEDFS

-76 GNSTFSL
+76 ENSTFSL

-390 TSSLGYLYPNE
+390 TSSLGDWYPNE

-558 WTSDDSDAI
+558 WTSDDTDAI

-573 YGTSMCY
+573 YGTSMVY
-580 PLSSMGSHVSVVPNH
+580 PVSCMGSHVSASPNH
-595 QVFRNTPLH
+595 QTNRVTPLE
-604 TRANVAYFGTFG
+604 TRADVAYFGTFG
-616 YELDLNKLTEEEI
+616 YELDLLKLGEEDKAEI
-629 KEVKEQITFMKEY
+629 RRQIAFMKEK
-642 REVLQF
+642 RDLIQK

-659 GNETVWMVT
+659 GNETAWMIVS
-668 NEDRTLAIVGY
+668 EDQKKALVGY
-679 YRVLN
+679 YRVMQP
-684 GVNQPYSR
+684 VN
-692 VRLQGLNPD
+692 VGFKRLKLKGLKED
-701 MIYENVWNHTEN
+701 TCYKVSGYAYDC
-713 YGDELMNYGLI
+713 YGDELMQVGMIL
-724 TSDVTAGEV
+724 SDSASGVWKKGVNDKGDFQAEV
-733 PGNVTPCTDF
+733 F
-743 ESRIYMLKGKKVQEG
+743 EIVAV
-758 R
+758 

>member
-1 MNVIQYGMRRNDM
+1 MNVIQYGMRRNNM

-51 RLTHREDFS
+51 RLTYREDFS

-390 TSSLGYLYPNE
+390 TSSLGDWYPNE

-416 AKGLKFGL
+416 AKGLKFGF

-558 WTSDDSDAI
+558 WTSDDTDAI

-573 YGTSMCY
+573 YGTSMVY
-580 PLSSMGSHVSVVPNH
+580 PVSCMGSHVSASPNH
-595 QVFRNTPLH
+595 QTNRVTPIE
-604 TRANVAYFGTFG
+604 TRADVAYFGTFG
-616 YELDLNKLTEEEI
+616 YELDLLKLGEEDKAEI
-629 KEVKEQITFMKEY
+629 RRQIAFMKEK
-642 REVLQF
+642 RDLIQK

-659 GNETVWMVT
+659 GNETAWMIVS
-668 NEDRTLAIVGY
+668 EDQKKALVGY
-679 YRVLN
+679 YRVMQP
-684 GVNQPYSR
+684 VN
-692 VRLQGLNPD
+692 VGFKRLKLKGLKED
-701 MIYENVWNHTEN
+701 TCYKVSGYDYDC
-713 YGDELMNYGLI
+713 YGDELMQVGMIL
-724 TSDVTAGEV
+724 SDSASGVWKKGV
-733 PGNVTPCTDF
+733 NDKGDF
-743 ESRIYMLKGKKVQEG
+743 QAKVFEIVAV
-758 R
+758 

>member
-1 MNVIQYGMRRNDM
+1 M

-51 RLTHREDFS
+51 RLTYREDFS

-206 IDLAGVWARERH
+206 IDLAGVWARERY

-390 TSSLGYLYPNE
+390 TSSLGDWYPNE

-558 WTSDDSDAI
+558 WTSDDTDAI

-573 YGTSMCY
+573 YGTSMVY
-580 PLSSMGSHVSVVPNH
+580 PVSCMGSHVSASPNH
-595 QVFRNTPLH
+595 QTNRVTPIE
-604 TRANVAYFGTFG
+604 TRADVAYFGTFG
-616 YELDLNKLTEEEI
+616 YELDLLKLGEEDKAEI
-629 KEVKEQITFMKEY
+629 RRQIAFMKEK
-642 REVLQF
+642 RDLIQK

-659 GNETVWMVT
+659 GNETAWMIVS
-668 NEDRTLAIVGY
+668 EDQKKALVGY
-679 YRVLN
+679 YRVMQP
-684 GVNQPYSR
+684 VN
-692 VRLQGLNPD
+692 VGFKRLKLKGLKED
-701 MIYENVWNHTEN
+701 ICYKVSGYDYDC
-713 YGDELMNYGLI
+713 YGDELMQVGMIL
-724 TSDVTAGEV
+724 SDSASGVWKKGVNDKGDFQAEV
-733 PGNVTPCTDF
+733 F
-743 ESRIYMLKGKKVQEG
+743 EIVAV
-758 R
+758 

>member
-115 FVYKEHKI
+115 FVYKAHKI

-138 ESDDEAQTLE
+138 ESDDETQTLE
-148 LVLEDTSINTRIVLL
+148 LVLEDASIGTKIILL

-169 FPVIARSV
+169 FPVITRSV

-320 MSQTFHKLYRTRLA
+320 MSQAFHKLYRTRLA

-379 DDGWFGKRDDS
+379 DDGWFGKRNDG
-390 TSSLGYLYPNE
+390 TSSLGDWYPNE

-452 ICHSRTQYVLDFSK
+452 ICHSRNQYVLDFSK

-491 DMNRTFSEVF
+491 DLNRTFSEVF

-510 GKVCHKYILGV
+510 GKVCHKYVLGV

-558 WTSDDSDAI
+558 WTSDDTDAI

-573 YGTSMCY
+573 YGTSMVY
-580 PLSSMGSHVSVVPNH
+580 PVSCMGSHVSASPNH
-595 QVFRNTPLH
+595 QTNRVTPIE
-604 TRANVAYFGTFG
+604 TRADVAYFGTFG
-616 YELDLNKLTEEEI
+616 YELDLLKLSEEE
-629 KEVKEQITFMKEY
+629 KAEVRRQIAFMKEK
-642 REVLQF
+642 RELIQK

-659 GNETVWMVT
+659 GNETAWMIVS
-668 NEDRTLAIVGY
+668 EDQKKALVGY
-679 YRVLN
+679 YRVMQP
-684 GVNQPYSR
+684 VNIGF
-692 VRLQGLNPD
+692 VRLKLKGLKED
-701 MIYENVWNHTEN
+701 ICYKVSGYDYDC
-713 YGDELMNYGLI
+713 YGDELMQAGMIL
-724 TSDVTAGEV
+724 SDSASGVWKKGV
-733 PGNVTPCTDF
+733 NDKGDF
-743 ESRIYMLKGKKVQEG
+743 QAKVFEIEAV
-758 R
+758 

>member
-1 MNVIQYGMRRNDM
+1 M

-364 LADAAADLGMELFVL
+364 LADAATDLGMELFVL

-390 TSSLGYLYPNE
+390 TSSLGDWYPNE

-558 WTSDDSDAI
+558 WTSDDTDAI

-573 YGTSMCY
+573 YGTSMVY
-580 PLSSMGSHVSVVPNH
+580 PVSCMGSHVSASPNH
-595 QVFRNTPLH
+595 QTNRVTPIE
-604 TRANVAYFGTFG
+604 TRADVAYFGTFG
-616 YELDLNKLTEEEI
+616 YELDLLKLDEEDKAEI
-629 KEVKEQITFMKEY
+629 RRQIAFMKEK
-642 REVLQF
+642 RDLIQK

-659 GNETVWMVT
+659 GNETAWMIVS
-668 NEDRTLAIVGY
+668 EDQKKALVGY
-679 YRVLN
+679 YRVMQP
-684 GVNQPYSR
+684 VN
-692 VRLQGLNPD
+692 VGFKRLKLKGLKED
-701 MIYENVWNHTEN
+701 ICYKVSGYDYDC
-713 YGDELMNYGLI
+713 YGDELMQVGMIL
-724 TSDVTAGEV
+724 SDSASGVWKKGVNDKGDFQAEV
-733 PGNVTPCTDF
+733 F
-743 ESRIYMLKGKKVQEG
+743 EIVAV
-758 R
+758 